1 MNYTKLFYWLT
12 VADNSKAFFVWM
24 IVILTILVLV
34 TIIAYFMGFDSDIKK
49 DNPNQSIESKFWFR
63 WFMPFLIVFWLLYVF
78 TPTKKDA
85 LLIVAGGQT
94 LNYLSNDSTA
104 RAIPHE
110 ALNFVVT
117 ELRCMS
123 SDLKLN
129 LNIQTQKEKILDE
142 AKAMTG
148 IELMNKMNTD
158 SIFRRIILN
167 K

>member
-12 VADNSKAFFVWM
+12 VADNAKSFFVTA
-24 IVILTILVLV
+24 IVILTVAVVV
-34 TIIAYFMGFDSDIKK
+34 TIICYFVGKDPDMIK
-49 DNPNQSIESKFWFR
+49 DNPDMSSASQSWFR
-63 WFMPFLIVFWLLYVF
+63 WFMPFLIMFWALEIF
-78 TPTKKDA
+78 TPSKKDA

-117 ELRCMS
+117 ELRGMAE
-123 SDLKLN
+123 DAKVN

-142 AKAMTG
+142 AKKMSG
-148 IELMNKMNTD
+148 VELMDKMNTD
-158 SIFRRIILN
+158 TIFRRIILN